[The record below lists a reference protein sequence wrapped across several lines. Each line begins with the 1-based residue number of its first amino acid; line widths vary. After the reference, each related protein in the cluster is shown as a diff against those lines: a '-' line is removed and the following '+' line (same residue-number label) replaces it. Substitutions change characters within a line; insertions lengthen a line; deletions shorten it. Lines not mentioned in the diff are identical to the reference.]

1 MNDLKQR
8 THDLQQTLHIL
19 RRKLIAEGVYAEEID
34 EAVQMAIAIEA
45 LVEMHYEDN

>member
-8 THDLQQTLHIL
+8 THDLQQTLRIL
-19 RRKLIAEGVYAEEID
+19 RRKLLEEGVYAEEID

-45 LVEMHYEDN
+45 LVEVEE